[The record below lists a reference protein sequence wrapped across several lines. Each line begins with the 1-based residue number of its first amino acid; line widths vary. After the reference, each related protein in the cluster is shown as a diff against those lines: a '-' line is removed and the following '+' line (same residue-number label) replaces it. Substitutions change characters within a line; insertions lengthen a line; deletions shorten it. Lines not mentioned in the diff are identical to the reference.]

1 MFSCSTKPIYKRPFY
16 SLAVSIEQ
24 QHHQARSPAMIFPR
38 NFDQLSL
45 KDGILVG
52 VGRSSTM
59 IRLGL
64 LHQVPQRQAPLA
76 EAVHHLDNYFL
87 LIRKK
92 NLFINC
98 HNYRIYPQLVI
109 LQAEAKKHSKA
120 VINFMFAIYKSAL
133 SDVDNG

>member
-1 MFSCSTKPIYKRPFY
+1 
-16 SLAVSIEQ
+16 
-24 QHHQARSPAMIFPR
+24 MIFPR

-45 KDGILVG
+45 KNGILVG
-52 VGRSSTM
+52 VGRSSTL

-64 LHQVPQRQAPLA
+64 LHQVPQQASLA

-98 HNYRIYPQLVI
+98 HNYRISPQLVI
-109 LQAEAKKHSKA
+109 LQAEAKTHSKA

-133 SDVDNG
+133 SDVDNGEISCCKGL